1 MLRVRKNVAGHKLFI
16 FMNRL
21 CYASH
26 YFPFEI
32 RSARCTLLALWQIGH
47 MATIIIKII
56 IWKLE
61 LWTAHSWL
69 KICTKSAI
77 FWGKQHKFDAS
88 MGNNQYN
95 LKKLFLFSPTVQR
108 TALPPLL
115 LSILIA
121 SLVRLQTSDHDN
133 SSSSRLLSH

>member
-77 FWGKQHKFDAS
+77 FWGKRHKFDAS

-95 LKKLFLFSPTVQR
+95 LKKIVLFLPTVQR

>member
-1 MLRVRKNVAGHKLFI
+1 MLRVRKNVAGRKLFI

-21 CYASH
+21 CYVSH
-26 YFPFEI
+26 YFSFEI
-32 RSARCTLLALWQIGH
+32 RSAPCTLLALWQIGH

-77 FWGKQHKFDAS
+77 FWGKPHKFDAS

-108 TALPPLL
+108 TALPLL

-133 SSSSRLLSH
+133 SSSRLLSH

>member
-1 MLRVRKNVAGHKLFI
+1 MLGVRKNVAGHKLFI

-56 IWKLE
+56 IWELGLE
-61 LWTAHSWL
+61 TAQCSYWAKIFEKVQLWEATL
-69 KICTKSAI
+69 
-77 FWGKQHKFDAS
+77 FAS
-88 MGNNQYN
+88 
-95 LKKLFLFSPTVQR
+95 
-108 TALPPLL
+108 
-115 LSILIA
+115 
-121 SLVRLQTSDHDN
+121 
-133 SSSSRLLSH
+133 

>member
-1 MLRVRKNVAGHKLFI
+1 MPRDGKYYTAIKFLHKCCESEKMLRVANFSYLWTDYVMLVIISHLKLDL
-16 FMNRL
+16 RVVL
-21 CYASH
+21 YWH
-26 YFPFEI
+26 
-32 RSARCTLLALWQIGH
+32 WQIGH

-77 FWGKQHKFDAS
+77 FWGKQHEHKFDAS

-95 LKKLFLFSPTVQR
+95 LKKLFLFRQLCSG
-108 TALPPLL
+108 LL
-115 LSILIA
+115 CHYCC
-121 SLVRLQTSDHDN
+121 QF
-133 SSSSRLLSH
+133 

>member
-1 MLRVRKNVAGHKLFI
+1 MLRVRKNVAGRKLFI

-21 CYASH
+21 CYVSH
-26 YFPFEI
+26 YFSFEI

-56 IWKLE
+56 IW
-61 LWTAHSWL
+61 TAHSWL
-69 KICTKSAI
+69 KICTKRAI
-77 FWGKQHKFDAS
+77 FWGKPHKFDAS
-88 MGNNQYN
+88 MGKDQYN

-133 SSSSRLLSH
+133 SSRLLSH

>member
-56 IWKLE
+56 IW
-61 LWTAHSWL
+61 TAHSWL
-69 KICTKSAI
+69 KICTKRAI
-77 FWGKQHKFDAS
+77 FWGKPHKFDAS
-88 MGNNQYN
+88 MGKDQYN

-133 SSSSRLLSH
+133 SSSSSRLLSH